1 MNNLVAHAIDNVI
14 ELTLGSL
21 RLIVS
26 PPQYHFA
33 DRDLSD
39 GFIGNPEVIYAI
51 PPQPPELEFDAVH
64 RWFDG
69 RTRARFRFTSRYVSP
84 HPENNT
90 VHGEADLHGDGEARA
105 AVIFLHGYQMNS
117 FAPLKWFAEESAH
130 SGLDVYYMSLPY
142 HMRRAPKGTWSGM
155 YALSADV
162 ERTVQSFRQGVL
174 DLRSLITYIKTVK
187 KQKVALAG
195 ISLGAFT
202 SCMATVVDERP
213 DALVSIL
220 GGASLADMIWAGFS
234 FRLIR
239 TELRESGVSRA
250 NLEDWWQIMAPGVW
264 KSRLAKEKMLMIG
277 GEHDPII
284 TPVNVHRLWEAWNQP
299 QILWYPSGHA
309 SAGLYARKIGDR
321 ISEFLNEVL

>member
-1 MNNLVAHAIDNVI
+1 MNKLAAHAIDDLI

-21 RLIVS
+21 RLIAS

-51 PPQPPELEFDAVH
+51 PPQPPQLQFDAVH

-69 RTRARFRFTSRYVSP
+69 RTRSRYRFTSRFLSP
-84 HPENNT
+84 YPANNT
-90 VHGEADLHGDGEARA
+90 VHGEADLHPEGSARA

-117 FAPLKWFAEESAH
+117 FAPLKWFAEDTAH
-130 SGLDVYYMSLPY
+130 SGVDIYYMSLPY
-142 HMRRAPKGTWSGM
+142 HLRRAPQGTWSGM

-174 DLRSLITYIKTVK
+174 DLRSLITYVKTVK

-202 SCMATVVDERP
+202 SCMASVVDERP

-239 TELRESGVSRA
+239 SELRESGVLRA
-250 NLEDWWQIMAPGVW
+250 NLEDWWRIMAPGVW
-264 KSRLAKEKMLMIG
+264 RSRLAKEQMLMIA

-284 TPVNVHRLWEAWNQP
+284 TPGNVTRLWEAWNEP
-299 QILWYPSGHA
+299 LIHWHPCGHA
-309 SAGLYARKIGDR
+309 SAGLYAREIGAQ
-321 ISEFLNEVL
+321 IKQFLNQVL